1 MFSIKL
7 AFINFRGTFK
17 FNTVISPTP
26 TATVNK
32 ICVLVT
38 HKISI
43 HL

>member
-43 HL
+43 QL